1 MIIGL
6 TGPAGAGKTV
16 VVKHLTEERDFDLIT
31 LSDFVKAEAKK
42 RGLEQVR
49 TNLQTVGNDLRK
61 KHGPGA
67 MGVLAKEVIE
77 KDPDKNWVVDGIR
90 NPAEIDVLKAL
101 DDFRTIAIIAS
112 MPILIERMQKRHDVK
127 DKGNTEE
134 LKKQIMRE
142 LGGKEP
148 KEGLR
153 IDLCIEAADHII
165 ENEGTLEE
173 LLENLE
179 IALS

>member
-16 VVKHLTEERDFDLIT
+16 AVKHLTEERGFGLIT
-31 LSDFVKAEAKK
+31 LSDFVKKEATA
-42 RGLEQVR
+42 RGLELVR
-49 TNLQTVGNDLRK
+49 TNLQTVGNELRK
-61 KHGPGA
+61 LHGPGA
-67 MGVLAKEVIE
+67 MGVLAKEAIE
-77 KDPDKNWVVDGIR
+77 KAPEKNWVVDGIR
-90 NPAEIDVLKAL
+90 NPAEIEVLKSL
-101 DDFRTIAIIAS
+101 DNYRTIAIIAS
-112 MPILIERMQKRHDVK
+112 VPILIERMQNRKDAK
-127 DKGNTEE
+127 DKGNVEE
-134 LKKQIMRE
+134 LTAQIMRE

-148 KEGLR
+148 LDGLR

-179 IALS
+179 IAIS